1 MNRTT
6 SSLNGNFGIKID
18 DVTPSDLTDPAFQS
32 WAYELWLTHGGLLAI
47 RGAALATLS
56 PDQFIAWSEVFGS
69 IEQRVQAAR
78 EDKSVPGYP
87 ILRIGNIRNERGELA
102 AQFSDVPPLESDDD
116 IRYNPKTK
124 RPVWHTDSTFREEPP
139 IGSIFLCRTA
149 PPRGAETLFADMQGA
164 YNTLSDKERARLEDL
179 EAICSL
185 AHHDKKINS
194 YSPEY
199 PILTPEQRRDNP
211 PRRVPIILTHPVTGR
226 KALYGLNS
234 STCAIVPK
242 GADISSADLDLWD
255 LEGVEDES
263 VMIWR
268 DMLPRVTGPEFT
280 FKWEWLP
287 GDIVVWDNRSTIH
300 TGTGFDTERYERE
313 MWRLT
318 LLNKPDV
325 QPYS

>member
-1 MNRTT
+1 MNRTI
-6 SSLNGNFGIKID
+6 SSLNGNFGIKIN

-32 WAYELWLTHGGLLAI
+32 FAYDLWLAHGGLLAV
-47 RGAALATLS
+47 RGTALADLS
-56 PDQFIAWSEVFGS
+56 PDQFLAWSAVFGS

-87 ILRIGNIRNERGELA
+87 ILRIGNIRNQRGEFA
-102 AQFSDVPPLESDDD
+102 AQFSDVPPLKSDDD
-116 IRYNPKTK
+116 IRYNPKTQ
-124 RPVWHTDSTFREEPP
+124 RPVWHTDSTFREQPP
-139 IGSIFLCRTA
+139 IGSVFYCRTA
-149 PPRGAETLFADMQGA
+149 PAHGAETLFADMRGA
-164 YNTLSDKERARLEDL
+164 FNTLSDAERSRLENL

-185 AHHDKKINS
+185 AHHDKKING

-199 PILTPEQRRDNP
+199 PILTPEQRRENP
-211 PRRVPIILTHPVTGR
+211 PRRVPIILTHPVTGQ

-234 STCAIVPK
+234 STCAIVPI
-242 GADISSADLDLWD
+242 GATISPTDLDLWD

-280 FKWEWLP
+280 VKWEWLP
-287 GDIVVWDNRSTIH
+287 GDIVIWDNRSTIH
-300 TGTGFDTERYERE
+300 TGTGFDAERYERE

-318 LLNKPDV
+318 LLN
-325 QPYS
+325 

>member
-139 IGSIFLCRTA
+139 I
-149 PPRGAETLFADMQGA
+149 
-164 YNTLSDKERARLEDL
+164 
-179 EAICSL
+179 
-185 AHHDKKINS
+185 
-194 YSPEY
+194 
-199 PILTPEQRRDNP
+199 
-211 PRRVPIILTHPVTGR
+211 
-226 KALYGLNS
+226 
-234 STCAIVPK
+234 
-242 GADISSADLDLWD
+242 
-255 LEGVEDES
+255 
-263 VMIWR
+263 
-268 DMLPRVTGPEFT
+268 
-280 FKWEWLP
+280 
-287 GDIVVWDNRSTIH
+287 
-300 TGTGFDTERYERE
+300 
-313 MWRLT
+313 
-318 LLNKPDV
+318 
-325 QPYS
+325 